1 MTLAMQWYA
10 RQIEGYDACFC
21 DPKLTLFFLDE
32 SHRCMERYYLYC
44 ICKSKKD
51 YEIFVC
57 TSSMEGYTYS
67 KSMLDA
73 LDYVL

>member
-10 RQIEGYDACFC
+10 RQIEGYDACFY

-57 TSSMEGYTYS
+57 TSSGGIYIF
-67 KSMLDA
+67 
-73 LDYVL
+73 